1 MKPPKDSLLLIDG
14 HAILFRA
21 FHALPPLKT
30 KEGLLTNAVY
40 GFITTLLKAIEELKP
55 KYVAVSF
62 DVAGKTFRHHAY
74 EGYKASRQATP
85 EDLSSQI
92 PLAYELVEALNLPI
106 YTKEGYEADDVIGTL
121 SKQAKEHNVPVI
133 IVTGDRDSFQLV
145 DNETF
150 VYLIRRNVADTLL
163 IDANGV
169 KESLGVMP
177 EQVTHY
183 KALAG
188 DSSDEIP
195 GIDGVGP
202 KTAVTILETA
212 RNIPGL
218 YNLIKEGKKIP
229 GITDRIY
236 QKLVDGEKIAQQ
248 SLELATIDRDVPIKL
263 DLQHSVLDGYNQ
275 EKLTA
280 LLQKLEFYS
289 LIKRIGLSGLAA
301 DQAAVSEPHESAP
314 PKRDWKFTTLTNPAD
329 IQKVVDELKE
339 TRYLAIDTE
348 TDGINGPIIGISFSP
363 NDKEGYYIPVVKS
376 HGAQRGA
383 LEIGKLIKPLLENE
397 FIGKLGHNVKYDLR
411 ALYQLGIYPSP
422 IVFDTMVAAY
432 ILHAHL
438 RSFDLDTVAQREL
451 SYTKIA
457 FASLAGK
464 GAKATLLNAEVEKV
478 AEYAVEDVVITYR
491 LFEHFDKELKKN
503 DKLNEVAQKID
514 FPLIEVLA
522 AMEQRG
528 VCINTKKLKELE
540 EDLEKEITDL
550 RQKIQGYAKDEININ
565 SPAQLQKLL
574 FEELKLDRTGIRSTS
589 SGGFSTAAGEL
600 EKLQGLHPIVD
611 LILRYRELTKLQS
624 TYVKTL
630 PQLVDQ
636 TGRVHTEF
644 SQTTAATGRLASNNP
659 NLQNIPIRTETG
671 NKIREAFTAPRG
683 YTFISLDYSQIELRL
698 IAHLSGDKKLKQAF
712 TDGRDIHDEV
722 AKAMNVDRRAA
733 KAINFG
739 ILYGLSAFG
748 LSQGL
753 KIPQPQA
760 KQYIDKYFATYP
772 QLKNYL
778 DDTKKEVKDKGY
790 VETLFGRKREIPE
803 IHAAN
808 AIVRAAAE
816 RMAINM
822 PAQGTEADII
832 KLAMIEVQNWLIKE
846 YDHQEDRP
854 YLLLQVHDSLL
865 LEVPNDLVD
874 STAKKVKEI
883 MESVCKV
890 SVPLNVDIS
899 IGHNWGQLEK
909 LK

>member
-14 HAILFRA
+14 HAVLFRA

-30 KEGLLTNAVY
+30 KEGLFTNALY
-40 GFITTLLKAIEELKP
+40 GFITTLLKAIEEINP

-62 DVAGKTFRHHAY
+62 DVAGKTFRHQAY
-74 EGYKASRQATP
+74 EGYKANRQATP

-92 PLAYELVEALNLPI
+92 PYAYKLVEALNLPI
-106 YTKEGYEADDVIGTL
+106 YTKEGFEADDVIGTL
-121 SKQAKEHNVPVI
+121 SLQAKKHKVPVV
-133 IVTGDRDSFQLV
+133 IVTGDRDSYQLV
-145 DNETF
+145 DDDTF
-150 VYLIRRNVADTLL
+150 VYIMRRNVADTVLV
-163 IDANGV
+163 DAEGV
-169 KESLGVMP
+169 KTSMGVTP
-177 EQVTHY
+177 EQVPAY

-188 DSSDEIP
+188 DASDEIP
-195 GIDGVGP
+195 GIEGIGP
-202 KTAVTILETA
+202 KTAVTILQTA
-212 RNIPGL
+212 KDISTL
-218 YNLIKEGKKIP
+218 YAHVKEGKKID

-236 QKLVDGEKIAQQ
+236 QKIIDGEAIAKQ
-248 SLELATIDRDVPIKL
+248 SLELATIDRNVPIEL
-263 DLQHSVLDGYNQ
+263 DLKHSELNGYDT
-275 EKLTA
+275 EALA
-280 LLQKLEFYS
+280 GLLQQLEFYS
-289 LIKRIGLSGLAA
+289 LIKRIGLSSFANGNGA
-301 DQAAVSEPHESAP
+301 SEITPASET
-314 PKRDWKFTTLTNPAD
+314 KRDWKFEVLTSAER
-329 IQKVVDELKE
+329 IKAVVEELKDA
-339 TRYLAIDTE
+339 RYLSLDTE
-348 TDGINGPIIGISFSP
+348 TDGINGPVIGISFSA
-363 NDKEGYYIPVVKS
+363 NDTQGYYVPTVKS
-376 HGAQRGA
+376 HGAQLSA
-383 LEIGKLIKPLLENE
+383 EEITTLLKPLLENE
-397 FIGKLGHNVKYDLR
+397 FIGKVGHNIKYDLR
-411 ALYQLGIYPSP
+411 ALQQLGIYPAP
-422 IVFDTMVAAY
+422 VVFDTMVAAY

-451 SYTKIA
+451 GYTKIA

-464 GAKATLLNAEVEKV
+464 GASATLLNAEVEKV

-503 DKLNEVAQKID
+503 AKLNEVAQKID

-528 VCINTKKLKELE
+528 VCIDIKHLHVLE
-540 EDLEKEITDL
+540 KDLEKEITEL
-550 RQKIQGYAKDEININ
+550 RQKIQGFAKDEININ

-574 FEELKLDRTGIRSTS
+574 FDELKLNQAGIRSTS

-600 EKLQGLHPIVD
+600 EKLQGAHPIVD

-630 PQLVDQ
+630 PLLVDA

-659 NLQNIPIRTETG
+659 NLQNIPIRTEMG
-671 NKIREAFTAPRG
+671 NKIREAFSAPIG
-683 YTFISLDYSQIELRL
+683 YTFVSLDYSQIELRL

-712 TDGRDIHDEV
+712 IDGRDIHDEV
-722 AKAMNVDRRAA
+722 AKTMNVDRRAA

-739 ILYGLSAFG
+739 IVYGLSAFG

-753 KIPQPQA
+753 KIPQQQA
-760 KQYIDKYFATYP
+760 KEYIDRYFATYP
-772 QLKNYL
+772 QLKQYL

-790 VETLFGRKREIPE
+790 VETLYGRMREIPE
-803 IHAAN
+803 IHASN

-832 KLAMIEVQNWLIKE
+832 KLAMIEVQNWLMKE
-846 YDHQEDRP
+846 YDHQEKRP

-883 MESVCKV
+883 MENVCKV

-899 IGHNWGQLEK
+899 IGHNWGRLEK
-909 LK
+909 VK